1 MLDDELI
8 DFLTGLDPVERKKI
22 AKEAVLNRVIPYK
35 GEPKQINGEMA
46 GEIWKFVVELE
57 SGQDNCKDLWEEA
70 ERLNKEYTR
79 VDEQGTLY

>member
-1 MLDDELI
+1 MLTEKQI

-22 AKEAVLNRVIPYK
+22 AKEAVLNRVILFE
-35 GEPKQINGEMA
+35 GETKQINGEMA

-70 ERLNKEYTR
+70 ERLNKEYIR
-79 VDEQGTLY
+79 EDEQGTLY